1 MKIGIAGSGLFAGG
15 SFQSNEFM
23 AGVSSEGKDIARTC
37 RKAAVP
43 LALMHQ
49 FRWRAL
55 SPDAFRPHS
64 PRNSCSLRSSRP
76 STGKANNISP
86 GALTRIGLR
95 ACSSAK
101 ARLTLRCSSLPNRA
115 EFAGECA
122 AFIYRTF
129 FYWARS
135 WNTESP
141 EIIPLRNQMDFWD
154 RLVDSIIDNSR
165 EPNFTVQLSNFPTRK
180 FASSDTWES
189 FVEQFRGE
197 QQPLSQACQ
206 AWTSCSARCAPGRWT
221 IS

>member
-1 MKIGIAGSGLFAGG
+1 MGVDASVP
-15 SFQSNEFM
+15 M
-23 AGVSSEGKDIARTC
+23 ARARCCVTI
-37 RKAAVP
+37 
-43 LALMHQ
+43 
-49 FRWRAL
+49 
-55 SPDAFRPHS
+55 SPGAFRPHA

-76 STGKANNISP
+76 STGKANNITP

-141 EIIPLRNQMDFWD
+141 EFIPLEIRWIS
-154 RLVDSIIDNSR
+154 RIDWPIVSLITR
-165 EPNFTVQLSNFPTRK
+165 ENRISPCSLPVSPPANLLLPTRGRALSSNFVENSNPCRK
-180 FASSDTWES
+180 LARPG
-189 FVEQFRGE
+189 Q
-197 QQPLSQACQ
+197 
-206 AWTSCSARCAPGRWT
+206 SCSGRCAPGRWM